1 MDSEFVDW
9 TNPWT
14 YSQKIESMS
23 ITEIVKTPFML
34 TIISQ
39 SLPELVK
46 RGENSNVSR
55 AKLYQ
60 VFTTEHFKSKAR
72 KLETSQKDIP
82 KGFDLERSFK
92 EYSEDLAIEL
102 FLHRKLAVE
111 TESSSYVKKRSNKE
125 TKNEFERFF
134 DLKDKKAQLAREGC
148 QLTDLDGLCKFE
160 HRSI

>member
-1 MDSEFVDW
+1 MKENLFLDW

-39 SLPELVK
+39 SLPELVSK
-46 RGENSNVSR
+46 GDSNNVSR
-55 AKLYQ
+55 ARLYQ
-60 VFTTEHFKSKAR
+60 VFTSEHFRKKAR
-72 KLETSQKDIP
+72 RIEKTNREIP

-102 FLHRKLAVE
+102 FLHKRLSVE
-111 TESSSYVKKRSNKE
+111 TESSSYVKKRANVE
-125 TKNEFERFF
+125 MKNDFERFF
-134 DLKDKKAQLAREGC
+134 DLKDKKA
-148 QLTDLDGLCKFE
+148 
-160 HRSI
+160 